1 MVWTQYEYGIEKQI
15 PFTNMNA
22 EQVFHAIENLT
33 TKAIPNR

>member
-1 MVWTQYEYGIEKQI
+1 MELKRKI

-33 TKAIPNR
+33 TKTIRGEGEGESG